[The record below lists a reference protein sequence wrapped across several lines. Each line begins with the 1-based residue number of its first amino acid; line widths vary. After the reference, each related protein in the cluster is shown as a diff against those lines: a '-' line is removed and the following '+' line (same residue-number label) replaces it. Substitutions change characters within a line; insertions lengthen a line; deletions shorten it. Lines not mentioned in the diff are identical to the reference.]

1 MLLGLEL
8 HPTTPLSNTA
18 TSLSWVAAFTS
29 INRIRRALVGAC
41 LWLCV
46 LLVGPAQAQYSFNS
60 WTADD
65 GLPQNSINDIL
76 QTRDGYLWIT
86 TFDGLVRF
94 DGIRF
99 MIFNKAN
106 SPGLAN
112 NRLLTVY
119 EHSKGDLW
127 LATEDGF
134 LVRRHLGS
142 FTSYGRKDGLPG
154 TPIRSLYEDVDGT
167 LLLSFDSGPTL
178 GWTDGKILPVSS
190 PATSVDLK
198 AAYRKNSGVY
208 CSTANSTLWCLLPGS
223 RKEWTLNLDPSSLK
237 MVPGSAIDQNGTL
250 WLPVANVGLVRI
262 DEGQEPRVYNETNGL
277 PGKPVVL
284 TPGPRLLLVS
294 RDPQDVYWLTDV
306 QSMKSELIGKDVP
319 PALTNGYLKGLTD
332 NEGNIWFGT
341 SRYGLLRAR
350 HQSFVSYSTREGLET
365 NNVYPIFEDRSGDV
379 WIGTVEG
386 LFRYHNGVFTMDRDL
401 GTRTITAI
409 GEDSSGR
416 VAIGSFEEVWIRDG
430 DRFNLKLH
438 LPAFVWAIHPEPDGS
453 LWIGTEKGLNH
464 VNDGSTTIYTTKNG
478 LAADDVKVIIGD
490 GRAGLW
496 IGSYGGLTHYKDG
509 QFKEWTE
516 RDGLPTG
523 TIRSLYQDQEQVLWI
538 GTYDGGLIRFKDG
551 HFTSITVA
559 NGLFDNGVFQILAD
573 RRDNFWMSSNRGI
586 YRVRHSELNEFA
598 EGKLNSITS
607 VSYGKTDGILNVE
620 CNGGRSPAGAA
631 TRDGRLWFPTQ
642 DGVAVIDP
650 QAVSINTQPPPVL
663 IESFLIDRKEVEFK
677 DEVRIQPD
685 QENFE
690 IQFTALSFIDS
701 GNVRFKYKLE
711 GLDHDWIDA
720 GKRRQVYFSHVPPG
734 SYTFRVIAANSDGIW
749 NTEGAVVRVYVQP
762 RFYRTWWF
770 LSLVALCV
778 IGLVVAVHR
787 VRVTQLER
795 ARREQEEFSRKLLA
809 SQEQERQRIAAEL
822 HDSLGQ
828 SLLIIKNRIALA
840 QSDITERETVEE
852 QLDELSN
859 SATSAIEECREIAY
873 NLRPYQIGRF
883 GLSKTLYGIFMR
895 LNEVT
900 EISATAEIEPIDDVL
915 AGEVQTSIYRIVQE
929 CVNNIIKHSGAT
941 HASLL
946 VTRADDAITL
956 LITDNGRGFIHGPE
970 PQPKEARSGF
980 GLLGIAERVRM
991 LGGTLQIHS
1000 ENGTGVRI
1008 QIPLAKA

>member
-1 MLLGLEL
+1 M
-8 HPTTPLSNTA
+8 T
-18 TSLSWVAAFTS
+18 
-29 INRIRRALVGAC
+29 
-41 LWLCV
+41 
-46 LLVGPAQAQYSFNS
+46 
-60 WTADD
+60 
-65 GLPQNSINDIL
+65 
-76 QTRDGYLWIT
+76 
-86 TFDGLVRF
+86 
-94 DGIRF
+94 
-99 MIFNKAN
+99 
-106 SPGLAN
+106 
-112 NRLLTVY
+112 
-119 EHSKGDLW
+119 
-127 LATEDGF
+127 
-134 LVRRHLGS
+134 
-142 FTSYGRKDGLPG
+142 
-154 TPIRSLYEDVDGT
+154 
-167 LLLSFDSGPTL
+167 
-178 GWTDGKILPVSS
+178 
-190 PATSVDLK
+190 
-198 AAYRKNSGVY
+198 
-208 CSTANSTLWCLLPGS
+208 
-223 RKEWTLNLDPSSLK
+223 
-237 MVPGSAIDQNGTL
+237 
-250 WLPVANVGLVRI
+250 
-262 DEGQEPRVYNETNGL
+262 
-277 PGKPVVL
+277 
-284 TPGPRLLLVS
+284 
-294 RDPQDVYWLTDV
+294 
-306 QSMKSELIGKDVP
+306 SELIGKEVP
-319 PALTNGYLKGLTD
+319 PALTNGYLRGLTD
-332 NEGNIWFGT
+332 REGNIWFGT

-350 HQSFVSYSTREGLET
+350 HQSFVSYSTREGLTT

-379 WIGTVEG
+379 WIGTGEG
-386 LFRYHNGVFTMDRDL
+386 LFRYHNGVFTGDRDL
-401 GTRTITAI
+401 NTRTITAI
-409 GEDSSGR
+409 GEDSTGR

-438 LPAFVWAIHPEPDGS
+438 LPFFVWAIHPEPDGS
-453 LWIGTEKGLNH
+453 LWVGTERGLIQ
-464 VNDGSTTIYTTKNG
+464 VNNGNTTIYTTKNG
-478 LAADDVKVIIGD
+478 LAADDVKVIIED
-490 GRAGLW
+490 GSGGLW

-516 RDGLPTG
+516 RDGLPSV
-523 TIRSLYQDQEQVLWI
+523 TIRSLYQDQERVLWI

-551 HFTSITVA
+551 HFSSITVA

-586 YRVRHSELNEFA
+586 YRVRRSELNEFA
-598 EGKLNSITS
+598 QGQLNSITS

-620 CNGGRSPAGAA
+620 CNGGRSPAGVK

-690 IQFTALSFIDS
+690 IQFTAPSFIDS

-720 GKRRQVYFSHVPPG
+720 GTRRQVYFSHVPPG

-749 NTEGAVVRVYVQP
+749 NTEGAVVGVYVQP

-787 VRVTQLER
+787 VRVTQLEK

-900 EISATAEIEPIDDVL
+900 EISATAEIESIDDVL
-915 AGEVQTSIYRIVQE
+915 AAELQTSIYRIVQE

-956 LITDNGRGFIHGPE
+956 LITDNGRGFTNGPE
-970 PQPKEARSGF
+970 LQPKEAKSGF

-991 LGGTLQIHS
+991 LGGTLQINS
-1000 ENGTGVRI
+1000 EHGTGIRI
-1008 QIPLAKA
+1008 QIPLVKA